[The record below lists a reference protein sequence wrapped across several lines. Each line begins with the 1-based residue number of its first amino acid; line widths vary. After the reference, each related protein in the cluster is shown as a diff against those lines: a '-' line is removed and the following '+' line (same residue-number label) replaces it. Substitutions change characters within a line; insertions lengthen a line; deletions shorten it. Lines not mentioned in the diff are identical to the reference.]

1 MLDLQKNAVRGFADN
16 AGLGQ
21 IGVVDKVNE
30 VGEADVVDE
39 VNHLFLHVCDARLHQ
54 FHFVLKWEISI

>member
-1 MLDLQKNAVRGFADN
+1 MQFADLRIMH
-16 AGLGQ
+16 GSYKMVVSCVSQ
-21 IGVVDKVNE
+21 VGVVDKVNE

-54 FHFVLKWEISI
+54 FHFVLK

>member
-1 MLDLQKNAVRGFADN
+1 M
-16 AGLGQ
+16 
-21 IGVVDKVNE
+21 VDKVNE

-54 FHFVLKWEISI
+54 FHFVLKEGLFNLNCSLMVVMLL